1 MITKSNT
8 VVSVDTSDKSRSH
21 AAIIVLFLL
30 GFKLNP
36 IRKAIL
42 ALNQE
47 TVVDLADHMG
57 MKRQRIHHYLA
68 GRRIQDKKLMELLA
82 GYFDVP
88 PEIFFPDTYRT
99 PSEDPHRCRN
109 QGLS

>member
-1 MITKSNT
+1 MILQPNT
-8 VVSVDTSDKSRSH
+8 IVSVDTSDKSRNH
-21 AAIIVLFLL
+21 AAIKVLFRL

-36 IRKAIL
+36 IRKAIF

-57 MKRQRIHHYLA
+57 MKRQRLQHYLA
-68 GRRIQDKKLMELLA
+68 GRRIQDKRLMELIA

-88 PEIFFPDTYRT
+88 PEIFFPDTYIRENT
-99 PSEDPHRCRN
+99 DAEIKD
-109 QGLS
+109 